1 MYVRVYTY
9 NIYVLDYIT
18 DYCMCSKRAILL
30 QEYIHMHVLDYN
42 CKCSKRAILLQEYIH
57 IHVLD
62 YVTDYCIEP
71 LPHPVALLRL
81 YEGSMKALLRL
92 Y

>member
-1 MYVRVYTY
+1 M
-9 NIYVLDYIT
+9 
-18 DYCMCSKRAILL
+18 
-30 QEYIHMHVLDYN
+30 
-42 CKCSKRAILLQEYIH
+42 CSKRAILLQEYIH

-92 Y
+92 YEGSIKALLMRYFVCNQAQGVVADDHSMIYIFIYIFICI